1 MEKIEGY
8 ADHIIYRNEDNGYTV
23 FELALSD
30 ISSGPGTG
38 SGSGPAKGKEKKKRP
53 AEPETI
59 TCVGTL
65 PVLGEG
71 EMLSLEGEYTQHAS
85 YGRQFKVAFYEIK
98 PPTDEMAIERYLGS
112 GAIKGVKTALAG
124 RIVRRFGADT
134 FRIIEEE
141 PERLAEIKGI
151 SEKKAREIAA
161 QVEEKRSV
169 RDAFI
174 FLSQYGISNT
184 LAMKI
189 YRQYGERLYRVIRD
203 NPYQLADDIDGVG
216 FRISDEIARRAG
228 IRVDSDFRIRS
239 GILYTLT
246 QATGEGHLYLP
257 FEVLHRRAQ
266 QLLQVPI
273 DDLQL
278 YLTDLAAEHKVAIR
292 TEDDETKVYTASL
305 YYMELAV
312 ARMLWDLDLK
322 REVDEEACQ
331 RRIAAIEKET
341 GTELDEMQRQAVL
354 EAARSGVLV
363 LTGGP
368 GTGKTT
374 TINTMIAY
382 FLAEGLD
389 IALAAP
395 TGRAAKR
402 MTEAT
407 GYEAK
412 TIHRLLEVEGGPES
426 AGTVFGKDRSSPLEY
441 DVVIVDEMSMVDIFL
456 MNALLSA
463 IVPGTRLIMVGDAF
477 QLPSVGPGCV
487 LRDIIESDTVKV
499 VRLERIFR
507 QAQMSD
513 IVVNA
518 HRINQGEHPVL
529 DNKSRDF
536 FFLRRSDADTII
548 AETIRLVAEKLPGY
562 VKTTSDQIQVLTPT
576 RKGLLGVEQLNA
588 TLQQSLNPPSRAKTQ
603 CQVGEKTFRVG
614 DKVMQTKNNYQLE
627 WEITG
632 RYGFVAERGMG
643 IYNGDIGTILE
654 IDVPGQTILV
664 EFDEHRKVTYPFSQ
678 LEDVE
683 HAYAVTIHKSQGS
696 EYPAVIIPLLG
707 GPKMLLN
714 RNLLYTAVTR
724 ARTCVVL
731 IGDPAVFHEMIDNTS
746 QLARYTSLKRRL
758 QEQVGQGDV
767 PPLSHLPDSGES
779 RQEHRF

>member
-8 ADHIIYRNEDNGYTV
+8 AEHIIYRNEENGYTV
-23 FELALSD
+23 FELVMTQSPEAGRSAD
-30 ISSGPGTG
+30 GREAAGKEPDGAEKRSREKG
-38 SGSGPAKGKEKKKRP
+38 SREKGKKVT

-59 TCVGTL
+59 TCVGSL
-65 PVLGEG
+65 PAVSEG
-71 EMLSLEGEYTQHAS
+71 EILCLDGEYTLHPS
-85 YGRQFKVAFYEIK
+85 YGKQFKVASFEIK

-112 GAIKGVKTALAG
+112 GAIKGMRAALAG

-134 FRIIEEE
+134 FRIIEQE

-151 SEKKAREIAA
+151 SEKKAREIAE
-161 QVEEKRSV
+161 QVAEKKNV
-169 RDAFI
+169 REAFV
-174 FLSQYGISNT
+174 FLSGYGISNT

-189 YRQYGERLYRVIRD
+189 YRQYGERLYSVIRD

-216 FRISDEIARRAG
+216 FKISDEIARRAG
-228 IRVDSDFRIRS
+228 ISVDSDFRIRS
-239 GILYTLT
+239 GVLYVLS
-246 QATGEGHLYLP
+246 QAAAEGHLYLP
-257 FEVLHRRAQ
+257 FA
-266 QLLQVPI
+266 LLQQRARLLLGTPVEN
-273 DDLQL
+273 LQM
-278 YLTDLAAEHKVAIR
+278 YLTDLAVEHKVAVR
-292 TEDDETKVYTASL
+292 TEDDETKVYAATL
-305 YYMELAV
+305 YYMEV
-312 ARMLWDLDLK
+312 NTARMLWDLDMQ
-322 REVDEEACQ
+322 REVDEAACL
-331 RRIAAIEKET
+331 RRIASIEKET
-341 GTELDEMQRQAVL
+341 GTQLDERQRLAVL

-426 AGTVFGKDRSSPLEY
+426 SGAVFGKDRSSPLEY

-456 MNALLSA
+456 MHALLSA
-463 IVPGTRLIMVGDAF
+463 VSPGTRLIMVGDAS

-487 LRDIIESDTVKV
+487 LRDIIESDAIKV

-507 QAQMSD
+507 QARMSD

-518 HRINQGEHPVL
+518 HRINQGEHPAL

-536 FFLRRSDADTII
+536 FFLRRPDAGSII
-548 AETIRLVAEKLPGY
+548 AETINLVADKLPGY
-562 VKTTSDQIQVLTPT
+562 VKTTSSQIQVLTPT

-588 TLQQSLNPPSRAKTQ
+588 TLQQRLNPPSRSKAQ
-603 CQVGEKTFRVG
+603 CTIGDRIFRVG
-614 DKVMQTKNNYQLE
+614 DKVMQIKNNYQLE

-632 RYGFVAERGMG
+632 RYGFVAERGTG
-643 IYNGDIGTILE
+643 IYNGDIGTVLE

-664 EFDEHRKVTYPFSQ
+664 EFDDHRRVTYQFSQ
-678 LEDVE
+678 LDDVE

-724 ARTCVVL
+724 ARSCVVL

-746 QLARYTSLKRRL
+746 QLTRYTSLKRRL
-758 QEQVGQGDV
+758 QEAAAGD
-767 PPLSHLPDSGES
+767 GM
-779 RQEHRF
+779 F